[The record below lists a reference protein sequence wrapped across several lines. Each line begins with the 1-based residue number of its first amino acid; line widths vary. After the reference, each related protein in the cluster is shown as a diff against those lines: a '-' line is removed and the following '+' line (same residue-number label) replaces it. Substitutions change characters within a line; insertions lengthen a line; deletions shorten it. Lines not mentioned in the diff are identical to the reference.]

1 MAEKN
6 PTELFPL
13 QLEPGDRALGCP
25 EFILW
30 ESLSGGW
37 AYQNFGQSL
46 AVLARR
52 GGLAPQEAAACIE
65 RREYKSMP
73 REEAVALMKLHTPT
87 ARINPK

>member
-1 MAEKN
+1 MVEKN

-87 ARINPK
+87 ARIKAK